1 MLSVA
6 VKTTVF
12 YWFMELQQPQY
23 NNLKYFF
30 NKKKRDFRP
39 PFLHKNCSTR
49 LSCRSLYSFFFAK
62 YKRKNFA
69 YLCGF
74 QRFSKKRKPK
84 FDKLYFCDYNIS
96 VNLKTLLLF
105 NFYEMEKQIKTCE
118 ALRNKSKK
126 LWLDYLKE
134 PNLHFR
140 TVILKQ
146 RKKTTEKLLEI
157 QSKISQLLLSELK
170 QWL

>member
-1 MLSVA
+1 
-6 VKTTVF
+6 
-12 YWFMELQQPQY
+12 MELQQPQY
-23 NNLKYFF
+23 NNLKSFF
-30 NKKKRDFRP
+30 NRKKRDFRP
-39 PFLHKNCSTR
+39 SFPHKNCSTR

-62 YKRKNFA
+62 YKRKKICLFM
-69 YLCGF
+69 
-74 QRFSKKRKPK
+74 RFSRFFKKWKPK

-146 RKKTTEKLLEI
+146 RKKTTEKLFEI
-157 QSKISQLLLSELK
+157 QSKISQLLLSEFK